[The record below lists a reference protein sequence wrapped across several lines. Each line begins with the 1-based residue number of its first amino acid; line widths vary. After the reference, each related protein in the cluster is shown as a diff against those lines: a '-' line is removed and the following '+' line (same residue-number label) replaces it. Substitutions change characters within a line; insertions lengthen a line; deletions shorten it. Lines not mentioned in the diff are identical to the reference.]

1 MGQEQKI
8 PWKKTLDCPLYSV
21 FKQGLIRFQF
31 LLAQSVASVL
41 ETLLNL
47 LDLAKNGNF

>member
-21 FKQGLIRFQF
+21 FKNGLIRFQF
-31 LLAQSVASVL
+31 LLAQSVIGVL
-41 ETLLNL
+41 ETLSNL
-47 LDLAKNGNF
+47 LEAPKNAIF